1 MLTDNLM
8 FDIAWQYVW
17 KLEPFLTT
25 ILGFSGSQGPLRC
38 SGWPRMVPDHW
49 YTVPHYGTAPPGCIG
64 GFKIPNQV
72 KMWAE
77 MPLKFSFRG
86 VFWGFWLPGAP
97 RGVQDGPRW
106 FQAAGTLSH
115 TMPQPFRAALWALK
129 SQIQNVFYS
138 RLFRQASNF
147 NILEMVCSNDL
158 KFEVWIVLDWVPL
171 LRTLSIFFRDK
182 PVLDLNW
189 IWISPSPVLVIEWT
203 NLDLIPVL
211 SSF

>member
-1 MLTDNLM
+1 MRKKCAPPAFYIYKNDWKNLLTDNLM

-97 RGVQDGPRW
+97 QGCSRWSKMVPGCWYTVPHYATALQGCNVGFKIPNPKCFFFWSFIPASFQLQYLGNGLFEWLEIWGVNSPR
-106 FQAAGTLSH
+106 
-115 TMPQPFRAALWALK
+115 
-129 SQIQNVFYS
+129 
-138 RLFRQASNF
+138 
-147 NILEMVCSNDL
+147 
-158 KFEVWIVLDWVPL
+158 
-171 LRTLSIFFRDK
+171 
-182 PVLDLNW
+182 
-189 IWISPSPVLVIEWT
+189 
-203 NLDLIPVL
+203 
-211 SSF
+211 